1 MRYNP
6 DNPAPEHEDLR
17 DRYNPDALLAFGGAL
32 ARLRYNR
39 GWAECWGAVLH
50 WVAETAETAKHEK
63 NEKDE
68 RLAAWLED
76 PAGGGGLV
84 QRWAGELLE
93 RARDL
98 LAPATDWAH
107 GDRATPPP
115 GANPEALADGYPVEV
130 ALVLGGLTADTR
142 KQVRERLL
150 EPRPAD
156 ASTARER
163 WARLAVAYR
172 WLGVD
177 PEPGGYVERP
187 ETYEAEPPPGSPEW
201 IPGVWWR
208 DTDDRPRFLRA
219 LVRDLWLGRWKDEAA
234 RARKKPAAL
243 VVPVYRDLLAWTGRR
258 PSLPPGQLQLP
269 GLVPVAREGAAAL
282 RECLDLAADVSPV
295 LAQRIV
301 RALVRWGAVVHT
313 AGPGVRVSLQ
323 PGVTGQ
329 RTAGGAVEL
338 WVEGGLDGLRA
349 AVGSVSKKD
358 APRDILVILAGCTV
372 AWATGT
378 ARGQS
383 ALISWR
389 EDKAAPGRAA
399 ILRVTLGEVLLPGLA
414 SARDLL
420 DADRVLVPVL
430 PPPVLPSH
438 SSRVGPALAL
448 DWALVGA
455 YGERRDE
462 LREHGAVALDPVVV
476 GRNAGVREA
485 VVRECWN
492 LWLGPDGRWTTPA
505 PGRVRLVDRGPEGL
519 ANELLEAGADRTARA
534 SAAGRRG
541 AAKRWREPG
550 R

>member
-1 MRYNP
+1 
-6 DNPAPEHEDLR
+6 
-17 DRYNPDALLAFGGAL
+17 
-32 ARLRYNR
+32 
-39 GWAECWGAVLH
+39 V
-50 WVAETAETAKHEK
+50 
-63 NEKDE
+63 
-68 RLAAWLED
+68 
-76 PAGGGGLV
+76 
-84 QRWAGELLE
+84 
-93 RARDL
+93 
-98 LAPATDWAH
+98 
-107 GDRATPPP
+107 
-115 GANPEALADGYPVEV
+115 
-130 ALVLGGLTADTR
+130 
-142 KQVRERLL
+142 
-150 EPRPAD
+150 
-156 ASTARER
+156 
-163 WARLAVAYR
+163 
-172 WLGVD
+172 
-177 PEPGGYVERP
+177 
-187 ETYEAEPPPGSPEW
+187 
-201 IPGVWWR
+201 
-208 DTDDRPRFLRA
+208 
-219 LVRDLWLGRWKDEAA
+219 A
-234 RARKKPAAL
+234 RA
-243 VVPVYRDLLAWTGRR
+243 
-258 PSLPPGQLQLP
+258 
-269 GLVPVAREGAAAL
+269 GAAAL

-329 RTAGGAVEL
+329 RTAGGAVDL

-358 APRDILVILAGCTV
+358 APRDILDILGGCTV

-378 ARGQS
+378 ARGRS

-399 ILRVTLGEVLLPGLA
+399 KLRVTLGEVLLPGLA

-455 YGERRDE
+455 YGARRDE

-476 GRNAGVREA
+476 GRDAGVREA
-485 VVRECWN
+485 VVRECWD

-505 PGRVRLVDRGPEGL
+505 PGRVRLVDHGPEGL